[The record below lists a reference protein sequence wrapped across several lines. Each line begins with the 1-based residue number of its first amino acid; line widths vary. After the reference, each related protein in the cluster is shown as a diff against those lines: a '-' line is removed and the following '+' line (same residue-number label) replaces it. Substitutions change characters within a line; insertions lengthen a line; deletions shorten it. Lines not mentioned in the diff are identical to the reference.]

1 MTKTRVLIVEDEFII
16 AEDISETLRELGY
29 QVVGNATNYQE
40 AINAF
45 NTQAIDIVLVD
56 INLGEEKDGID
67 VGTALREKYQ
77 LPFIFITSH
86 ADKTTVDKAKQLKPN
101 GYLVKPFDKNDLYTS
116 IEIALSN
123 FSNKNDPTQEQNEEE
138 ATSEAMFIK
147 DGTAFIKIKFE
158 DIWFVKS
165 DGNYVSIKTE
175 QKKHLIRKTLKEFG
189 ATLPVNR
196 FFQVSKS
203 YIINLE
209 YIDSVHSD
217 HLIVK
222 QQEVPIGREFKEAF
236 MKKVNLG

>member
-16 AEDISETLRELGY
+16 AEDISETLRDLGY
-29 QVVGNATNYQE
+29 VVAGNATNYQE
-40 AINAF
+40 AITAF
-45 NTQAIDIVLVD
+45 ETQKIDVVLVD

-67 VGTALREKYQ
+67 VGTVLREKYQ

-123 FSNKNDPTQEQNEEE
+123 FSNKAEAAQDKQEEE
-138 ATSEAMFIK
+138 PTSEAMFIK

-158 DIWFVKS
+158 DIWFIKS

-189 ATLPVNR
+189 ATLPANN

-203 YIINLE
+203 YIINLA

-217 HLIVK
+217 HVLVK
-222 QQEVPIGREFKEAF
+222 QQEIPIGREFKEDF
-236 MKKVNLG
+236 IKKVNLA

>member
-1 MTKTRVLIVEDEFII
+1 MAKTRVLIVEDEFII
-16 AEDISETLRELGY
+16 AEDMSETLRQLGY
-29 QVVGNATNYQE
+29 EVAGNAINYKE
-40 AINAF
+40 AVHSF
-45 NTQAIDIVLVD
+45 DTQKIDIVLVD

-67 VGTALREKYQ
+67 VGTILREKYQ

-86 ADKTTVDKAKQLKPN
+86 ADKTTVDRAKHLKPN

-123 FSNKNDPTQEQNEEE
+123 FLKTTDTKPADQAESQTKD
-138 ATSEAMFIK
+138 AVFIK
-147 DGTAFIKIKFE
+147 DGIAFIKIKFE

-189 ATLPVNR
+189 ATLPADS

-203 YIINLE
+203 YIINLDC
-209 YIDSVHSD
+209 IDSVHSD
-217 HLIVK
+217 HVMVK
-222 QQEVPIGREFKEAF
+222 KQEVPIGREFKEAF
-236 MKKVNLG
+236 FKKVNLG

>member
-1 MTKTRVLIVEDEFII
+1 MAKTRILIVEDEFII

-29 QVVGNATNYQE
+29 DVIGNATNYQE
-40 AINAF
+40 AIKAF
-45 NTQAIDIVLVD
+45 EAEGIDVVLVD

-86 ADKTTVDKAKQLKPN
+86 ADKATVDKAKNLKPN

-123 FSNKNDPTQEQNEEE
+123 FANTPQVQNLNPSEKAANEE
-138 ATSEAMFIK
+138 MFIK
-147 DGTAFIKIKFE
+147 DGTTFINMKFD
-158 DIWFVKS
+158 DILFIKS
-165 DGNYVSIKTE
+165 DGNYISIKTE

-189 ATLPVNR
+189 ATLPPSK

-203 YIINLE
+203 YIINLAC
-209 YIDSVHSD
+209 IDSVHSD
-217 HLIVK
+217 HVIVK
-222 QQEVPIGREFKEAF
+222 QQEIPIGREFKEAF
-236 MKKVNLG
+236 LKKVNLV